1 MLRVKVAPNLSLRQP
16 SSKDDGRFVAMA
28 DARSS
33 LIRDVYSK
41 LRALRGK
48 VRFDLDL
55 KQLRADR
62 R

>member
-1 MLRVKVAPNLSLRQP
+1 M
-16 SSKDDGRFVAMA
+16 DGTRHAA
-28 DARSS
+28 TP
-33 LIRDVYSK
+33 DVYSK
-41 LRALRGK
+41 LLALRGK